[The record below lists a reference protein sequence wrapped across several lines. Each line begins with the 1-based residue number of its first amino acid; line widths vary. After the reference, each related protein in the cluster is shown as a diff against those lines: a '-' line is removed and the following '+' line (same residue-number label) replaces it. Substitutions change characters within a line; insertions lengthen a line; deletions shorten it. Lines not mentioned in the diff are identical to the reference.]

1 MDLFRT
7 AEEKSTSFGAVDC
20 SIMSLLLQRGA
31 GWRSRGLGE
40 TVSIRTLNTHQYVG
54 GGEPTALTWSPPNR
68 SFLPAAE
75 ADFAENPQE
84 MPLTERAGVLA
95 GAGATLRSRDPVAV

>member
-54 GGEPTALTWSPPNR
+54 GKKTYDTDLV
-68 SFLPAAE
+68 AAE
-75 ADFAENPQE
+75 PVFSS
-84 MPLTERAGVLA
+84 RC
-95 GAGATLRSRDPVAV
+95 RSGLC